1 MSDRIE
7 WLCNIYGA
15 KCGSGFAGNV
25 YGIDGISPT
34 ITCVGGGGN
43 RMPMI
48 LVRDERE
55 KHGRQEYAEPTKK

>member
-25 YGIDGISPT
+25 YGIDGIAPT

-48 LVRDERE
+48 LVEDERE
-55 KHGRQEYAEPTKK
+55 KYGRQEYAEPNEK

>member
-7 WLCNIYGA
+7 KLCNIYGA
-15 KCGSGFAGNV
+15 KYGSGFAGNV
-25 YGIDGISPT
+25 YGIDGIAPI

-48 LVRDERE
+48 LVEDEDKKVRE
-55 KHGRQEYAEPTKK
+55 SKSEL

>member
-25 YGIDGISPT
+25 YGIYGISPT

-48 LVRDERE
+48 LVRDED
-55 KHGRQEYAEPTKK
+55 KKVGES